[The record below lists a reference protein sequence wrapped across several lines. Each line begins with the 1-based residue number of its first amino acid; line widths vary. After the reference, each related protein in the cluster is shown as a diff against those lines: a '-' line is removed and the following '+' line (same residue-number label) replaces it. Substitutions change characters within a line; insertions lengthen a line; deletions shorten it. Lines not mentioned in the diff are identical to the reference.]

1 MDGQK
6 TVSEREAK
14 RGGGRA
20 GQRRPESER
29 AAGGKETEAD
39 WWTGWLLAAGWATN
53 LL

>member
-39 WWTGWLLAAGWATN
+39 WWTGWLLAAGCW
-53 LL
+53 LGH